1 MNQDTRIV
9 TVSPVQENDYPQWL
23 PHWVNYQKFYQ
34 VQLSDEITATTWK
47 RFFDTD
53 TPTYCAVAREGQ
65 TILGFVHYLFHGSTW
80 AVNDY
85 CYLEDLFVALEARG
99 KQVGKHLIEYVNQQA
114 QARQSARLYW
124 HTQETN
130 LTAQKLYNWI
140 GEKPGMI
147 EYRMPLSPSK

>member
-1 MNQDTRIV
+1 M
-9 TVSPVQENDYPQWL
+9 
-23 PHWVNYQKFYQ
+23 
-34 VQLSDEITATTWK
+34 
-47 RFFDTD
+47 
-53 TPTYCAVAREGQ
+53 
-65 TILGFVHYLFHGSTW
+65 
-80 AVNDY
+80 NDY
-85 CYLEDLFVALEARG
+85 CYLEDLFVTQQARG
-99 KQVGKHLIEYVNQQA
+99 KQIGKYLIEYVNQQA